1 MHAPIGEREF
11 NALAVQSGLVH
22 ASASPRWAPTT
33 PHSTALK
40 KHCWAEATA
49 APFCVIVVQQIGA
62 TVGIGGGRWGE
73 WGCPKDTIWHL
84 GPFGTQSAFLAKM
97 GTLQI
102 LSIKPPQVPYCHIWQ
117 VQFLMLMWDIALGQS
132 KITGIFFRQGHR
144 VRDIISS
151 FVEPGDQ

>member
-1 MHAPIGEREF
+1 MQSGPVHAP
-11 NALAVQSGLVH
+11 
-22 ASASPRWAPTT
+22 ASPRWAPTT

-117 VQFLMLMWDIALGQS
+117 VRFLMLMWDIALGQS

-144 VRDIISS
+144 VRHIIIN
-151 FVEPGDQ
+151 

>member
-40 KHCWAEATA
+40 KHRWAEATAADTA

-62 TVGIGGGRWGE
+62 TVGIGGGG
-73 WGCPKDTIWHL
+73 GGSGGAPKT
-84 GPFGTQSAFLAKM
+84 PFGM
-97 GTLQI
+97 
-102 LSIKPPQVPYCHIWQ
+102 
-117 VQFLMLMWDIALGQS
+117 
-132 KITGIFFRQGHR
+132 
-144 VRDIISS
+144 
-151 FVEPGDQ
+151 